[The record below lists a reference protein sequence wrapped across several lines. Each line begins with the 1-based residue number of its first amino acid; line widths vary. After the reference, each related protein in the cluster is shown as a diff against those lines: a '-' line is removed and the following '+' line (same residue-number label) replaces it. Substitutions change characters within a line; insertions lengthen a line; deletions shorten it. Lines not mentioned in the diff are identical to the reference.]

1 MDYPKSV
8 PGVGLASGKFVD
20 ENPAT
25 GTPGSLI
32 PAAWGNS
39 VTQEILNVIL
49 GAGLVPNEEDVTQ
62 LHRAILGLAAS
73 DYKKA
78 VRCATTVS
86 IGLSGLQTID
96 DVTLVAGDRVLVKNQ
111 DTASQNWIYVA
122 AAGAWARAQDANES
136 TECTPGHLVPVQ
148 AGTKNAGTVW
158 QLVNTTVPVLGTT
171 DLAFERL
178 LGRSG
183 VAAGDYTRVKV
194 NKFGQVEEG
203 SNPTTLSGNGIS
215 DAYTKAEADLR
226 DLQRPLRDSI
236 THVGLSNNKPDAPY
250 MRRES
255 DGALV
260 SLQPNLGFTPVQQG
274 GGTGQL
280 DNKVK
285 IGWSNNGLKAMVDAT
300 DLGNIWYANNFNPA
314 TKADWGTTL
323 AAYRIADAYTKAEV
337 YAKSEVDTRLDS
349 RVLADAISYVGL
361 SGGVLGQPY
370 MRRSSDSA
378 TCWLQTRL
386 LYTPVQQGT
395 GVGQLNN
402 VVKIGWS
409 DNGIKATVDETDMGN
424 LWYAKNFDPTTKAN
438 WGTTLA
444 SYRIAD
450 AYTKAESDARDLQRV
465 MADSITYVGFASNN
479 INFPY
484 MRRTTDG
491 QVYYLQPKLDF
502 SPVQQGT
509 GIGQLGNLIKIG
521 HDGSHPRITVDN
533 TDWGR
538 IMTENNVMTY
548 IGSQQTGGIGTYA
561 LLLIGGGS
569 TGTSG
574 NPGEAVAGSSC
585 LYSATSGHATG
596 APVGTWRL
604 MGFVLD
610 KNLNDANSVTLCM
623 RIS

>member
-1 MDYPKSV
+1 VDYPKSV

-32 PAAWGNS
+32 PAQWGNS

-73 DYKKA
+73 DYKKS

-136 TECTPGHLVPVQ
+136 TECTPGHMVPVQ

-194 NKFGQVEEG
+194 NKYGQVEEG

-236 THVGLSNNKPDAPY
+236 TYVGLANNKPDAPY

-260 SLQPNLGFTPVQQG
+260 ALQPSLGFTPVQQG

-285 IGWSNNGLKAMVDAT
+285 IGWSNNGLKAMVDNT
-300 DLGNIWYANNFNPA
+300 DLGNLWYSNNFDPT
-314 TKADWGTTL
+314 TKANWGTTL

-337 YAKSEVDTRLDS
+337 DLRDARYPTRDS
-349 RVLADAISYVGL
+349 ITAVGL
-361 SGGVLGQPY
+361 ASNQPDAPY
-370 MRRSSDSA
+370 MRR
-378 TCWLQTRL
+378 
-386 LYTPVQQGT
+386 
-395 GVGQLNN
+395 
-402 VVKIGWS
+402 
-409 DNGIKATVDETDMGN
+409 
-424 LWYAKNFDPTTKAN
+424 
-438 WGTTLA
+438 
-444 SYRIAD
+444 
-450 AYTKAESDARDLQRV
+450 ESDGV
-465 MADSITYVGFASNN
+465 
-479 INFPY
+479 
-484 MRRTTDG
+484 
-491 QVYYLQPKLDF
+491 VYYLQTKLGYT
-502 SPVQQGT
+502 PVQQGT
-509 GIGQLGNLIKIG
+509 GIGQLGNPVKIGWSSSGLKATVDETDLGTLWTSSNFKPSDKADKASTLSGYGITDGYTKAEIDLRDSQRPLADWISTVGIAANNPDMPYMRRSSDNTVYYLQPRLGFAPVQQGTGAGQGSNLIKIG
-521 HDGSHPRITVDN
+521 YDGTNPRITVDATDFGWIMNEKN
-533 TDWGR
+533 T
-538 IMTENNVMTY
+538 MSF
-548 IGSQQTGGIGTYA
+548 IGSQGAGAVGTYA
-561 LLLIGGGS
+561 LLLLGGGA
-569 TGTSG
+569 T
-574 NPGEAVAGSSC
+574 NVAVNAGELIAGASC
-585 LYSATSGHATG
+585 LFSAASSHAAG
-596 APVGTWRL
+596 APIGTWRL
-604 MGFVLD
+604 MGYVQDRNLD
-610 KNLNDANSVTLCM
+610 ATNSVTICL
-623 RIS
+623 RVS

>member
-32 PAAWGNS
+32 PAQWGNS

-73 DYKKA
+73 DYKKS

-136 TECTPGHLVPVQ
+136 TECTPGHMVPVQ

-194 NKFGQVEEG
+194 NKYGQVEAG

-236 THVGLSNNKPDAPY
+236 TYVGLANNKPDAPY

-260 SLQPNLGFTPVQQG
+260 SLQPSLGFTPVQQG

-285 IGWSNNGLKAMVDAT
+285 IGWSNNGLKAMVDNT
-300 DLGNIWYANNFNPA
+300 DLGNLWYSNNFKP
-314 TKADWGTTL
+314 TDKADWGTTL
-323 AAYRIADAYTKAEV
+323 AAYKITDAYTKAEV
-337 YAKSEVDTRLDS
+337 YAKGEVDS
-349 RVLADAISYVGL
+349 RVATRALADSITYVGL
-361 SGGVLGQPY
+361 ASGDLTQPY
-370 MRRSSDSA
+370 MRRAADSVI
-378 TCWLQTRL
+378 TWLQTRL
-386 LYTPVQQGT
+386 AYTPVQQGT
-395 GVGQLNN
+395 GVGQFNN
-402 VVKIGWS
+402 IVKIGWS
-409 DNGIKATVDETDMGN
+409 DNGLKLTVDETDMGN
-424 LWYAKNFDPTTKAN
+424 VWYARNFDPTTKAN

-450 AYTKAESDARDLQRV
+450 AYTKAETDLRDAQRPL
-465 MADSITYVGFASNN
+465 ADSITNIGFAGNN
-479 INFPY
+479 VNLPY
-484 MRRTTDG
+484 MRRLSDG
-491 QVYYLQPKLDF
+491 AVYHLQPRLNF
-502 SPVQQGT
+502 NPVQQGT
-509 GIGQLGNLIKIG
+509 GVGQSANEIKIG
-521 HDGSHPRITVDN
+521 YDGTSPRITVDF
-533 TDWGR
+533 TDFGWL
-538 IMTENNVMTY
+538 ITERNLMSVIAN
-548 IGSQQTGGIGTYA
+548 QAAGGVGTYA
-561 LLLIGGGS
+561 LLLIGGGA
-569 TGTSG
+569 TSVPV
-574 NPGEAVAGSSC
+574 NPGEVVAGASC
-585 LYSATSGHATG
+585 LFSAASSHAAVT
-596 APVGTWRL
+596 PTGTWRL
-604 MGFVLD
+604 MGYVQDRNLD
-610 KNLNDANSVTLCM
+610 ATNSVTICL
-623 RIS
+623 RVS

>member
-1 MDYPKSV
+1 M
-8 PGVGLASGKFVD
+8 ASGKFVD

-32 PAAWGNS
+32 PAQWGNS

-73 DYKKA
+73 DYKKS

-136 TECTPGHLVPVQ
+136 TECTPGHMVPVQ

-194 NKFGQVEEG
+194 NKYGQVEEG

-236 THVGLSNNKPDAPY
+236 TYVGLANNKPDAPY

-260 SLQPNLGFTPVQQG
+260 ALQPSLGFTPVQQG

-285 IGWSNNGLKAMVDAT
+285 IGWSNNGLKAMVDNT
-300 DLGNIWYANNFNPA
+300 DLGNLWYSINFDPT
-314 TKADWGTTL
+314 TKANWGTTL

-337 YAKSEVDTRLDS
+337 DLRDARYPTRDS
-349 RVLADAISYVGL
+349 ITAVGL
-361 SGGVLGQPY
+361 ASNQPDAPY
-370 MRRSSDSA
+370 MRR
-378 TCWLQTRL
+378 
-386 LYTPVQQGT
+386 
-395 GVGQLNN
+395 
-402 VVKIGWS
+402 
-409 DNGIKATVDETDMGN
+409 
-424 LWYAKNFDPTTKAN
+424 
-438 WGTTLA
+438 
-444 SYRIAD
+444 
-450 AYTKAESDARDLQRV
+450 ESDGV
-465 MADSITYVGFASNN
+465 
-479 INFPY
+479 
-484 MRRTTDG
+484 
-491 QVYYLQPKLDF
+491 VYYLQTKLGYT
-502 SPVQQGT
+502 PVQQGT
-509 GIGQLGNLIKIG
+509 GIGQLGNPVKIGWSSSGLKATVDETDLGTLWTSSNFKPSDKADKASTLSGYGITDGYTKAEIDLRDSQRPLADWISTVGIAANNPDMPYMRRSSDNTVYYLQPRLGFAPVQQGTGAGQGSNLIKIG
-521 HDGSHPRITVDN
+521 YDGTNPRITVDATDFGWIMNEKN
-533 TDWGR
+533 T
-538 IMTENNVMTY
+538 MSF
-548 IGSQQTGGIGTYA
+548 IGSQGAGAVGTYA
-561 LLLIGGGS
+561 LLLLGGGA
-569 TGTSG
+569 T
-574 NPGEAVAGSSC
+574 NVAVNAGELIAGASC
-585 LYSATSGHATG
+585 LFSAASSHAAG
-596 APVGTWRL
+596 APIGTWRL
-604 MGFVLD
+604 MGYVQDRNLD
-610 KNLNDANSVTLCM
+610 ATNSVTICL
-623 RIS
+623 RVS

>member
-1 MDYPKSV
+1 M
-8 PGVGLASGKFVD
+8 ASGKFVD

-32 PAAWGNS
+32 PAQWGNS

-73 DYKKA
+73 DYKKS

-136 TECTPGHLVPVQ
+136 TECTPGHMVPVQ

-194 NKFGQVEEG
+194 NKYGQVEEG

-236 THVGLSNNKPDAPY
+236 TYVGLANNKPDAPY

-260 SLQPNLGFTPVQQG
+260 SLQPSLGFTPVQQG

-285 IGWSNNGLKAMVDAT
+285 IGWSNNGLKAMVDNT
-300 DLGNIWYANNFNPA
+300 DLGNLWYSNNFDPT
-314 TKADWGTTL
+314 TKANWGTTL

-337 YAKSEVDTRLDS
+337 DLRDARYPTRDS
-349 RVLADAISYVGL
+349 ITAVGL
-361 SGGVLGQPY
+361 ASNQPDAPY
-370 MRRSSDSA
+370 MRR
-378 TCWLQTRL
+378 
-386 LYTPVQQGT
+386 
-395 GVGQLNN
+395 
-402 VVKIGWS
+402 
-409 DNGIKATVDETDMGN
+409 
-424 LWYAKNFDPTTKAN
+424 
-438 WGTTLA
+438 
-444 SYRIAD
+444 
-450 AYTKAESDARDLQRV
+450 ESDGV
-465 MADSITYVGFASNN
+465 
-479 INFPY
+479 
-484 MRRTTDG
+484 
-491 QVYYLQPKLDF
+491 VYYLQTKLGYT
-502 SPVQQGT
+502 PVQQGT
-509 GIGQLGNLIKIG
+509 GIGQQGNSVKIGWSSSGLKATVDETDLGTLWMSSNFKPSDKADKASTLSGYGITDGYTKAEIDLRDSQRPLADWVSTIGMSSNNPELPYMRRASDNTVYYLQPRLGFAPVQQGTGAGQGNNLIKIG
-521 HDGSHPRITVDN
+521 YDGTNPRITVDA
-533 TDWGR
+533 TDFGW
-538 IMTENNVMTY
+538 IMHEKNLMPVLGT
-548 IGSQQTGGIGTYA
+548 QPAGGVGTYA
-561 LLLIGGGS
+561 LLLVGGGATNVPS
-569 TGTSG
+569 
-574 NPGEAVAGSSC
+574 NPGDIVQGSSC
-585 LYSATSGHATG
+585 LFSAASSHAAG
-596 APVGTWRL
+596 APTGSWRL
-604 MGFVLD
+604 MGYVQDRNLD
-610 KNLNDANSVTLCM
+610 ATNSVTICL
-623 RIS
+623 RVS

>member
-32 PAAWGNS
+32 PAQWGNS

-73 DYKKA
+73 DYKKS

-136 TECTPGHLVPVQ
+136 TECTPGHMVPVQ

-194 NKFGQVEEG
+194 NKYGQVEEG

-236 THVGLSNNKPDAPY
+236 TYVGLANNKPDAPY

-260 SLQPNLGFTPVQQG
+260 ALQPSLGFTPVQQG

-285 IGWSNNGLKAMVDAT
+285 IGWSNNGLKAMVDNT
-300 DLGNIWYANNFNPA
+300 DLGNLWYSNNFDPT
-314 TKADWGTTL
+314 TKANWGTTL

-337 YAKSEVDTRLDS
+337 DLRDARYPTRDS
-349 RVLADAISYVGL
+349 ITAVGL
-361 SGGVLGQPY
+361 ASNQPDAPY
-370 MRRSSDSA
+370 MRR
-378 TCWLQTRL
+378 
-386 LYTPVQQGT
+386 
-395 GVGQLNN
+395 
-402 VVKIGWS
+402 
-409 DNGIKATVDETDMGN
+409 
-424 LWYAKNFDPTTKAN
+424 
-438 WGTTLA
+438 
-444 SYRIAD
+444 
-450 AYTKAESDARDLQRV
+450 ESDGV
-465 MADSITYVGFASNN
+465 
-479 INFPY
+479 
-484 MRRTTDG
+484 
-491 QVYYLQPKLDF
+491 VYYLQTKLGYT
-502 SPVQQGT
+502 PVQQGT
-509 GIGQLGNLIKIG
+509 GIGQLGNPVKIGWSSSGLKATVDETDLGTLWTSSNFKPSDKADKASTLSGYGITDGYTKAEIDLRDSQRPLADWISTVGIAANNPDMPYMRRSSDNTVYYLQPRLGFAPVQQGTGAGQGSNLIKIG
-521 HDGSHPRITVDN
+521 YDGTNPRITVDATDFGWIMNEKN
-533 TDWGR
+533 T
-538 IMTENNVMTY
+538 MSF
-548 IGSQQTGGIGTYA
+548 IGSQGAGAVGTYA
-561 LLLIGGGS
+561 LLLLGGGA
-569 TGTSG
+569 T
-574 NPGEAVAGSSC
+574 NVAVNAGELIAGASC
-585 LYSATSGHATG
+585 LFSAASSHAAG
-596 APVGTWRL
+596 APIGTWRL
-604 MGFVLD
+604 MGYVQDRNLD
-610 KNLNDANSVTLCM
+610 ATNSVTICL
-623 RIS
+623 RVS

>member
-32 PAAWGNS
+32 PAQWGNS

-73 DYKKA
+73 DYKKS

-136 TECTPGHLVPVQ
+136 TECTPGHMVPVQ

-194 NKFGQVEEG
+194 NKYGQVEEG

-236 THVGLSNNKPDAPY
+236 TYVGLANNKPDSPY

-260 SLQPNLGFTPVQQG
+260 ALQPSLGFTPVQQG

-285 IGWSNNGLKAMVDAT
+285 IGWSNNGLKAMVDNT
-300 DLGNIWYANNFNPA
+300 DLGNLWYSNNFDPTN
-314 TKADWGTTL
+314 KANWGTTL

-337 YAKSEVDTRLDS
+337 DLRDARYPTRDS
-349 RVLADAISYVGL
+349 ITAVGL
-361 SGGVLGQPY
+361 ASNQPDAPY
-370 MRRSSDSA
+370 MRR
-378 TCWLQTRL
+378 
-386 LYTPVQQGT
+386 
-395 GVGQLNN
+395 
-402 VVKIGWS
+402 
-409 DNGIKATVDETDMGN
+409 
-424 LWYAKNFDPTTKAN
+424 
-438 WGTTLA
+438 
-444 SYRIAD
+444 
-450 AYTKAESDARDLQRV
+450 ESDGV
-465 MADSITYVGFASNN
+465 
-479 INFPY
+479 
-484 MRRTTDG
+484 
-491 QVYYLQPKLDF
+491 VYYLQTKLGYT
-502 SPVQQGT
+502 PIQQGT
-509 GIGQLGNLIKIG
+509 GIGQLGNPVKIGWSSSGLKATVDETDLGTLWTSSNFKPSDKADKASTLSGYGITDGYTKAEIDLRDSQRPLADWVSTVGMSSNNPDLPYMRRASDNTVYYLQPRLGFAPVQQGTGAGQGNNLIKIG
-521 HDGSHPRITVDN
+521 YDGTNPRITVDA
-533 TDWGR
+533 TDFGW
-538 IMTENNVMTY
+538 IMHERNLMPVLGT
-548 IGSQQTGGIGTYA
+548 QPAGGVGTYA
-561 LLLIGGGS
+561 LLLVGGGATNVPS
-569 TGTSG
+569 
-574 NPGEAVAGSSC
+574 NPGDIVQGSSC
-585 LYSATSGHATG
+585 LFSAASSHAAG
-596 APVGTWRL
+596 APTGTWRL
-604 MGFVLD
+604 MGYVQDRNLD
-610 KNLNDANSVTLCM
+610 ATNSVTICL
-623 RIS
+623 RVS

>member
-32 PAAWGNS
+32 PAQWGNS

-73 DYKKA
+73 DYKKS

-136 TECTPGHLVPVQ
+136 TECTPGHMVPVQ

-194 NKFGQVEEG
+194 NKYGQVEEG

-236 THVGLSNNKPDAPY
+236 TYVGLANNKPDAPY

-260 SLQPNLGFTPVQQG
+260 SLQPSLGFTPVQQG

-285 IGWSNNGLKAMVDAT
+285 IGWSNNGLKAMVDNT
-300 DLGNIWYANNFNPA
+300 DLGNLWYSNNFDPT
-314 TKADWGTTL
+314 TKANWGTTL

-337 YAKSEVDTRLDS
+337 DLRDARYPTRDS
-349 RVLADAISYVGL
+349 ITAVGL
-361 SGGVLGQPY
+361 ASNQPDAPY
-370 MRRSSDSA
+370 MRR
-378 TCWLQTRL
+378 
-386 LYTPVQQGT
+386 
-395 GVGQLNN
+395 
-402 VVKIGWS
+402 
-409 DNGIKATVDETDMGN
+409 
-424 LWYAKNFDPTTKAN
+424 
-438 WGTTLA
+438 
-444 SYRIAD
+444 
-450 AYTKAESDARDLQRV
+450 ESDGV
-465 MADSITYVGFASNN
+465 
-479 INFPY
+479 
-484 MRRTTDG
+484 
-491 QVYYLQPKLDF
+491 VYYLQTKLGYT
-502 SPVQQGT
+502 PVQQGT
-509 GIGQLGNLIKIG
+509 GIGQQGNSVKIGWSSSGLKATVDETDLGTLWMSSNFKPSDKADKASTLSGYGITDGYTKAEIDLRDSQRPLADWVSTIGMSSNNPELPYMRRASDNTVYYLQPRLGFAPVQQGTGAGQGNNLIKIG
-521 HDGSHPRITVDN
+521 YDGTNPRITVDA
-533 TDWGR
+533 TDFGW
-538 IMTENNVMTY
+538 IMHEKNLMPVLGT
-548 IGSQQTGGIGTYA
+548 QPAGGVGTYA
-561 LLLIGGGS
+561 LLLVGGGATNVPS
-569 TGTSG
+569 
-574 NPGEAVAGSSC
+574 NPGDIVQGSSC
-585 LYSATSGHATG
+585 LFSAASSHAAG
-596 APVGTWRL
+596 APTGSWRL
-604 MGFVLD
+604 MGYVQDRNLD
-610 KNLNDANSVTLCM
+610 ATNSVTICL
-623 RIS
+623 RVS

>member
-32 PAAWGNS
+32 PAQWGNS

-73 DYKKA
+73 DYKKS

-136 TECTPGHLVPVQ
+136 TECTPGHMVPVQ

-194 NKFGQVEEG
+194 NKYGQVEEG

-236 THVGLSNNKPDAPY
+236 TYVGLANNKPDAPY

-260 SLQPNLGFTPVQQG
+260 ALQPSLGFTPVQQG

-285 IGWSNNGLKAMVDAT
+285 IGWSNNGLKAMVDNT
-300 DLGNIWYANNFNPA
+300 DLGNLWYANNFNPA

-323 AAYRIADAYTKAEV
+323 ASYKITDAYTKAEV
-337 YAKSEVDTRLDS
+337 YAKSEVDTRVATKAS
-349 RVLADAISYVGL
+349 ADGISYVGL
-361 SGGVLGQPY
+361 ASGDLGQPY

-378 TCWLQTRL
+378 TSWLQTRL
-386 LYTPVQQGT
+386 GYTPVQQGT
-395 GVGQLNN
+395 GAGQFNN
-402 VVKIGWS
+402 VVKLGWS
-409 DNGIKATVDETDMGN
+409 DIGLKLTIDETDMGN
-424 LWYAKNFDPTTKAN
+424 VWYARNFDPTTKAN

-450 AYTKAESDARDLQRV
+450 AYTKAETDLRDAQRPL
-465 MADSITYVGFASNN
+465 ADSITNIGFAGNN
-479 INFPY
+479 VNLPY
-484 MRRTTDG
+484 MRRLSDG
-491 QVYYLQPKLDF
+491 AVYHLQPRLGF
-502 SPVQQGT
+502 TAVQQGT
-509 GIGQLGNLIKIG
+509 GVGQGSNEIKIG
-521 HDGSHPRITVDN
+521 YDGTNPRITVDA
-533 TDWGR
+533 TDFGW
-538 IMTENNVMTY
+538 IMHEKNLMPVLGT
-548 IGSQQTGGIGTYA
+548 QPAGGVGTYA
-561 LLLIGGGS
+561 LLLVGGGATNVPS
-569 TGTSG
+569 
-574 NPGEAVAGSSC
+574 NPGDIVQGSSC
-585 LYSATSGHATG
+585 LFSAASSHAAG
-596 APVGTWRL
+596 APTGTWRL
-604 MGFVLD
+604 MGYVQDRNLD
-610 KNLNDANSVTLCM
+610 ATNSVTICL
-623 RIS
+623 RVS

>member
-1 MDYPKSV
+1 VDYPKSV

-32 PAAWGNS
+32 PAQWGNS

-73 DYKKA
+73 DYKKS

-194 NKFGQVEEG
+194 NKYGQVEEG

-215 DAYTKAEADLR
+215 DAYTKGEADLR

-236 THVGLSNNKPDAPY
+236 TYVGLANNKPDAPY

-260 SLQPNLGFTPVQQG
+260 ALQPSLGFTPVQQG

-285 IGWSNNGLKAMVDAT
+285 IGWSNNGLKAMVDNT

-323 AAYRIADAYTKAEV
+323 ASYKITDAYTKAEV
-337 YAKSEVDTRLDS
+337 YAKSEVDTRLAT
-349 RVLADAISYVGL
+349 RALADSITYVGL
-361 SGGVLGQPY
+361 GSGDLGQPY
-370 MRRSSDSA
+370 MRRAADSVIS
-378 TCWLQTRL
+378 WLQTKL
-386 LYTPVQQGT
+386 GYTPVQQGT
-395 GVGQLNN
+395 GTGQFNN

-409 DNGIKATVDETDMGN
+409 DNGLKLTVDATDLGRI
-424 LWYAKNFDPTTKAN
+424 WYAANFDPNGKAN

-444 SYRIAD
+444 AYGITD
-450 AYTKAESDARDLQRV
+450 AYTKAETDARDAQRPT
-465 MADSITYVGFASNN
+465 ADSITVLGFAGNDVN
-479 INFPY
+479 LPY
-484 MRRTTDG
+484 MRRASDG
-491 QVYYLQPKLDF
+491 QVYYLQPRLGYTPVEQGGGANMSANKVRLGYNGAGSLRLQVDSSDF
-502 SPVQQGT
+502 GDMINDQNLPAKVAA
-509 GIGQLGNLIKIG
+509 LGL
-521 HDGSHPRITVDN
+521 
-533 TDWGR
+533 
-538 IMTENNVMTY
+538 
-548 IGSQQTGGIGTYA
+548 GGIGSYA
-561 LLLIGGGS
+561 FARVINSQGQVNQGG
-569 TGTSG
+569 TVSG
-574 NPGEAVAGSSC
+574 NNLIYSSTNGSDGASNN
-585 LYSATSGHATG
+585 SGFIG
-596 APVGTWRL
+596 VGTWRAH
-604 MGFVLD
+604 GAF
-610 KNLNDANSVTLCM
+610 SGGERTLFQ
-623 RIS
+623 RVG

>member
-32 PAAWGNS
+32 PAQWGNS

-73 DYKKA
+73 DYKKS

-96 DVTLVAGDRVLVKNQ
+96 DVALVAGDRVLVKNQ

-136 TECTPGHLVPVQ
+136 TECTPGHMVPVQ
-148 AGTKNAGTVW
+148 TGTKNAGTVW

-194 NKFGQVEEG
+194 NKYGQVEEG

-236 THVGLSNNKPDAPY
+236 TYVGLANNKPDAPY

-260 SLQPNLGFTPVQQG
+260 SLQPSLGFTPVQQG

-285 IGWSNNGLKAMVDAT
+285 IGWSNNGLKAMVDNT
-300 DLGNIWYANNFNPA
+300 DLGNLWYSNNFKP
-314 TKADWGTTL
+314 TDKADWGTSL
-323 AAYRIADAYTKAEV
+323 AAYRITDAYTKSEV
-337 YAKSEVDTRLDS
+337 YAKSEVDTRLS
-349 RVLADAISYVGL
+349 SKASADAISYVGL
-361 SGGVLGQPY
+361 AGGELGQPY

-378 TCWLQTRL
+378 TSWLQTRL
-386 LYTPVQQGT
+386 GYTPVQQGT
-395 GVGQLNN
+395 GAGQFNN
-402 VVKIGWS
+402 VVKLGWS
-409 DNGIKATVDETDMGN
+409 DNGLKLTIDETDMGN
-424 LWYAKNFDPTTKAN
+424 VWYARNFDPTTKAN

-450 AYTKAESDARDLQRV
+450 AYTKAETDFRDAQRPL
-465 MADSITYVGFASNN
+465 ADSITNIGFAGNN
-479 INFPY
+479 VNLPY
-484 MRRTTDG
+484 MRRLSDG
-491 QVYYLQPKLDF
+491 AVYYLQPRLNF
-502 SPVQQGT
+502 PAVQQGT
-509 GIGQLGNLIKIG
+509 GVGQGSNEIKIG
-521 HDGSHPRITVDN
+521 YDGTNPRITVDA
-533 TDWGR
+533 TDFGW
-538 IMTENNVMTY
+538 IMHEKNLMPVLGT
-548 IGSQQTGGIGTYA
+548 QAAGGVGTYA
-561 LLLIGGGS
+561 LLLVGGGATNVPS
-569 TGTSG
+569 
-574 NPGEAVAGSSC
+574 NPGDLVPGMSC
-585 LYSATSGHATG
+585 LFSAASSHASGV
-596 APVGTWRL
+596 PSGTWRL
-604 MGFVLD
+604 MGYVQDRNLD
-610 KNLNDANSVTLCM
+610 ATNSVTICL
-623 RIS
+623 RVS

>member
-32 PAAWGNS
+32 PAQWGNS

-73 DYKKA
+73 DYKKS

-136 TECTPGHLVPVQ
+136 TECTPGHMVPVQ

-194 NKFGQVEEG
+194 NKYGQVEEG

-236 THVGLSNNKPDAPY
+236 TYVGLANNKPDAPY

-260 SLQPNLGFTPVQQG
+260 SLQPSLGFTPVQQG

-323 AAYRIADAYTKAEV
+323 ASYKITDAYTKAEV
-337 YAKSEVDTRLDS
+337 YAKSEVDTRLSSKASADS
-349 RVLADAISYVGL
+349 VTNVGL
-361 SGGVLGQPY
+361 ANGDLTQPY
-370 MRRSSDSA
+370 MRRAADSVIS
-378 TCWLQTRL
+378 WLQTRL
-386 LYTPVQQGT
+386 GYTPVQQGT
-395 GVGQLNN
+395 GTGQFNN

-409 DNGIKATVDETDMGN
+409 DNGLKLTVDATDLGRV
-424 LWYAKNFDPTTKAN
+424 WYAANFDPNGKAN

-444 SYRIAD
+444 AYGITD
-450 AYTKAESDARDLQRV
+450 AYTKAETDARDAQRAA
-465 MADSITYVGFASNN
+465 ADSISVLGFAGNDVN
-479 INFPY
+479 LPY
-484 MRRTTDG
+484 MRRASDG
-491 QVYYLQPKLDF
+491 QVYYLQPRLGYTPVEQGGGANMAANKVRLGYNGAGSLRLQVDSSDF
-502 SPVQQGT
+502 GDMINDQNLPGKVAA
-509 GIGQLGNLIKIG
+509 LGL
-521 HDGSHPRITVDN
+521 
-533 TDWGR
+533 
-538 IMTENNVMTY
+538 
-548 IGSQQTGGIGTYA
+548 GGIGSYA
-561 LLLIGGGS
+561 FARVINSQGQVNQGGTVSGTNLIYSSTNGSDGASNNSGLIG
-569 TGTSG
+569 
-574 NPGEAVAGSSC
+574 
-585 LYSATSGHATG
+585 
-596 APVGTWRL
+596 VGTWRAH
-604 MGFVLD
+604 GAF
-610 KNLNDANSVTLCM
+610 SGGERTLFQ
-623 RIS
+623 RVN

>member
-32 PAAWGNS
+32 PAQWGNS

-73 DYKKA
+73 DYKKS

-136 TECTPGHLVPVQ
+136 TECTPGHMVPVQ

-194 NKFGQVEEG
+194 NKYGQVEEG

-236 THVGLSNNKPDAPY
+236 TYVGLANNKPDAPY

-260 SLQPNLGFTPVQQG
+260 SLQPSLGFTPVQQG

-285 IGWSNNGLKAMVDAT
+285 IGWSNNGLKAMVDNT
-300 DLGNIWYANNFNPA
+300 DLGNLWYSNNFDPT
-314 TKADWGTTL
+314 TKANWGTTL

-337 YAKSEVDTRLDS
+337 DLRDARYPTRDS
-349 RVLADAISYVGL
+349 ITAVGL
-361 SGGVLGQPY
+361 ASNQPDAPY
-370 MRRSSDSA
+370 MRR
-378 TCWLQTRL
+378 
-386 LYTPVQQGT
+386 
-395 GVGQLNN
+395 
-402 VVKIGWS
+402 
-409 DNGIKATVDETDMGN
+409 
-424 LWYAKNFDPTTKAN
+424 
-438 WGTTLA
+438 
-444 SYRIAD
+444 
-450 AYTKAESDARDLQRV
+450 ESDGV
-465 MADSITYVGFASNN
+465 
-479 INFPY
+479 
-484 MRRTTDG
+484 
-491 QVYYLQPKLDF
+491 VYYLQTKLGYT
-502 SPVQQGT
+502 PVQQGT
-509 GIGQLGNLIKIG
+509 GIGQQGNSVKIGWSSSGLKATVDETDLGTLWMSSNFKPSDKADKASTLSGYGITDGYTKAEIDLRDSQRPLADWVSTIGMSSNNPELPYMRRASDNTVYYLQPRLGFAPVQQGTGAGQGNNLIKIG
-521 HDGSHPRITVDN
+521 YDGTNPRITVDATDFGWIMNEKN
-533 TDWGR
+533 T
-538 IMTENNVMTY
+538 MSF
-548 IGSQQTGGIGTYA
+548 IGAQGAGAVGTYA
-561 LLLIGGGS
+561 LLLLGGGA
-569 TGTSG
+569 T
-574 NPGEAVAGSSC
+574 NVAVNAGELIAGASC
-585 LYSATSGHATG
+585 LFSAASSHAAG
-596 APVGTWRL
+596 APIGTWRL
-604 MGFVLD
+604 MGYVQDRNLD
-610 KNLNDANSVTLCM
+610 ATNSVTICL
-623 RIS
+623 RVS